1 MKTEIRKLLFVT
13 KFEELWFDALQS
25 LLDQRKLPLS
35 HVVFLNVIEREK
47 VALHRGA
54 GYQKEEE
61 IKLREKANIRFIDW
75 AEHLFEQGLEC
86 GVYIVVGSL
95 VQHVVDT
102 ARKEDV
108 DLIVIGRQKKGK
120 LELFYSSSDITEII
134 RRAEVPVLVYK
145 YMTQDIKAVESPL
158 KRPLLA
164 TDWSPSSWRAVEY
177 LKNLKDAIEQINVVH
192 VASEKSLKGSSAMA
206 VQKIRKE
213 TRQRLEEICDVFEE
227 AGIDARPHVYV
238 GNPVAEIE
246 KAARDC
252 QSTLI
257 VAGTS
262 GKSAWTERWVGSV
275 PKDLAEKSVFP
286 TLLVPPEKK

>member
-25 LLDQRKLPLS
+25 LLDQRNLPLS

-164 TDWSPSSWRAVEY
+164 TDWSPSSWRAVQY
-177 LKNLKDAIEQINVVH
+177 LKNLGDAIEQINVVH

>member
-25 LLDQRKLPLS
+25 LLDNRKVPLS
-35 HVVFLNVIEREK
+35 HVVFLNVIERDK
-47 VALHRGA
+47 VALRRGA

-61 IKLREKANIRFIDW
+61 VKLREKANIRFIDW

-102 ARKEDV
+102 AKKEAV

-134 RRAEVPVLVYK
+134 RRVEVPVLVYK

-164 TDWSPSSWRAVEY
+164 TDWSPASWRAVEY
-177 LKNLKDAIEQINVVH
+177 LKNLKEAIEEISVIH

-213 TRQRLEEICDVFEE
+213 TRQRLEEICDIFEE
-227 AGIDARPHVYV
+227 AGIAARPHVYV
-238 GNPVAEIE
+238 GTPVAEIE

-252 QSTLI
+252 QSTVI

-262 GKSAWTERWVGSV
+262 GKSAWTERWIGSI
-275 PKDLAEKSVFP
+275 PKALAEKSLFP

>member
-47 VALHRGA
+47 VALRRGA

-102 ARKEDV
+102 AKKEDV

-177 LKNLKDAIEQINVVH
+177 LKNLKDAIEQINVIH

-213 TRQRLEEICDVFEE
+213 TRQRLEEVCDMFEE

-238 GNPVAEIE
+238 GNPVTEIE

-252 QSTLI
+252 QATLI

-262 GKSAWTERWVGSV
+262 GKSAWTERWIGSV

>member
-25 LLDQRKLPLS
+25 LLDQRKIPLS
-35 HVVFLNVIEREK
+35 HVVFLNVIERDK
-47 VALHRGA
+47 VALRRGA

-120 LELFYSSSDITEII
+120 LELLYSSSDITEII

-145 YMTQDIKAVESPL
+145 YMTQDIKAVDSPL

-164 TDWSPSSWRAVEY
+164 TDWSPASRRAVDY
-177 LKNLKDAIEQINVVH
+177 LKNLKDAIEQINVIH

-213 TRQRLEEICDVFEE
+213 TRQRLEEVCDVFEE

-252 QSTLI
+252 QATLI

-262 GKSAWTERWVGSV
+262 GKSAWTERWIGSV

>member
-120 LELFYSSSDITEII
+120 LELFYSSSDIIEII
-134 RRAEVPVLVYK
+134 RRVEVPVLVYK
-145 YMTQDIKAVESPL
+145 YMNQDIKAVESPL
-158 KRPLLA
+158 RRPLLA

-177 LKNLKDAIEQINVVH
+177 LKNLKDAIEQVNVVH

-257 VAGTS
+257 VVGTS
-262 GKSAWTERWVGSV
+262 GKSAWTERWIGSV